1 MKNSKLTLIR
11 VFLGSIIFFW
21 ASICSFGK
29 ERKVLYAILTL
40 KDSTVVE
47 GYLRS
52 SSLNVSLRKYGSRK
66 QNMA

>member
-1 MKNSKLTLIR
+1 MMKNSKLTLIR

-52 SSLNVSLRKYGSRK
+52 SSLNVSLRLWVE
-66 QNMA
+66 